1 MNVLIVG
8 AGEMGAWFGGCLR
21 ASVAYADR
29 DRETAE
35 AVAATTGGRAVD
47 LDTTEQFDAVC
58 LAVPISAVEEAIAA
72 HAGRATHA
80 VLDVAGVM
88 EPAVSAMRAHAS
100 GHERVSLHP
109 LFGAEYAPGR
119 IAVVP
124 DETGPI
130 TDRIRSTLLESG
142 NELFETTPDEHD
154 RSMSTVQART
164 HAAILAFG
172 LASEPVREEFHTPIS
187 KQLSALTERV
197 TSGNPDVYA
206 EIQAAFG
213 GADDVA
219 AATRRIADADAE
231 TFETLYRDAR

>member
-8 AGEMGAWFGGCLR
+8 AGEMGVWFGGCLG
-21 ASVAYADR
+21 ASVAYADHN
-29 DRETAE
+29 RETAE
-35 AVAATTGGRAVD
+35 AAAATTGGRAVD

-58 LAVPISAVEEAIAA
+58 LAVPISAVEDAIAA
-72 HAGRATHA
+72 HAGRATRA
-80 VLDVAGVM
+80 VLDVTGIM
-88 EPAVSAMRAHAS
+88 QPAVSAMRTHAPE
-100 GHERVSLHP
+100 HERVSLHP
-109 LFGAEYAPGR
+109 LFGGEYAPGR

-124 DETGPI
+124 DASGPV
-130 TDRIRSTLLESG
+130 TDRICSALLERG
-142 NELFETTPDEHD
+142 NELFETTADEHD

-187 KQLSALTERV
+187 EQLSALTERV

-213 GADDVA
+213 GAEEVA
-219 AATRRIADADAE
+219 AATRHIADADAE